1 MATVREV
8 LKAKLER
15 LRDKKA
21 RLVSEAQS
29 LQDEIGALKTELD
42 ALAPIDEDRL
52 ARLQAL
58 AVIKAE
64 D

>member
-21 RLVSEAQS
+21 RIVAEAQIV
-29 LQDEIGALKTELD
+29 QGDIDALKGELD
-42 ALAPIDEDRL
+42 TITPTDEARF